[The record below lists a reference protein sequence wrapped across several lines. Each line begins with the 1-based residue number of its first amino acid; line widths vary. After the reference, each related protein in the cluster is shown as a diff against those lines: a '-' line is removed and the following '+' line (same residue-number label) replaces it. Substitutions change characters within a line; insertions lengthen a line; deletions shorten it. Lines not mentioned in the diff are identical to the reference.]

1 MSVEFLS
8 VFHICCRSG
17 SAKKDKENFLR
28 EREEHLMD
36 EVEILR
42 GRLASALTVQED
54 LKRKNSVIDVRCN
67 ELTQELEVGTK

>member
-8 VFHICCRSG
+8 VFRICCRSG
-17 SAKKDKENFLR
+17 SAKKDKENFLI
-28 EREEHLMD
+28 EKDHLMH

-54 LKRKNSVIDVRCN
+54 LKRKNSAIDMRCN
-67 ELTQELEVGTK
+67 ELTQELEVGT